1 MNSLIQ
7 QPAPDFR
14 CQAMVPDGSLR
25 ELSLTE
31 FRGKHPLLRFGE
43 LESRRSSPAWPKTA
57 RFSLPA
63 IPSMLEVRLR

>member
-1 MNSLIQ
+1 
-7 QPAPDFR
+7 
-14 CQAMVPDGSLR
+14 MVPDGSLR